1 VKKTSVYLTEREV
14 ARLAWLAEQQGLSQA
29 EVIRQ
34 AIGAYMP
41 DRDDDRDFR
50 LVGSGAGPGGSIA
63 DIPEEEALE
72 GFGE

>member
-34 AIGAYMP
+34 AIDAYVP
-41 DRDDDRDFR
+41 DHSDDRDFR
-50 LVGSGAGPGGSIA
+50 LIGSGRGPGDSIA
-63 DIPEEEALE
+63 DVPEEKLLE